1 MKVTGSLQEK
11 NGIYQMI
18 VRVPDINGNLKQK
31 SKSTRIKVKG
41 KNKREMTANKH
52 KADLMLAEWME
63 TLSQTESYGAD
74 KDLIEAIEEW
84 LAVKEK
90 QLRPNSYES
99 YLNTYEVH
107 VKPYFEKKKLKL
119 GDVTARV
126 ILQYVR
132 TKEDAG
138 LSRKSIRKHL
148 VILNGV
154 FNEGVALGELNYNPC
169 ANITVKDNRD
179 DHFEGTAYDIATA
192 KRLLE
197 AVKGDPIEPAVY
209 LGLFLGLRRSEVVGL
224 RWKDVDMENGVVHIR
239 NTVVRFSTTAEQE
252 KTKSKASKRD
262 LFMPNALKEFLQ
274 TVWDRQEEERKLVG
288 RTYSD
293 TEHICQWADGTVF
306 EPNYVSHRFAKLLK
320 KNDLPHIRFHDLRHT
335 AGSML
340 VNQGHTIKQVQ
351 EFLGHE
357 KASTTL
363 DIYTHVSMEGKK
375 DTAQVLDLLLTDAKS
390 TPLPTNPIGA
400 PLPA

>member
-11 NGIYQMI
+11 NGIYQMT
-18 VRVPDINGNLKQK
+18 VRVPDINGNMKQK

-41 KNKREMTANKH
+41 KNQRETRSNKQ
-52 KADLMLAEWME
+52 KADRMLAEWLD
-63 TLSQTESYGAD
+63 TLSRSESYGAD
-74 KDLIEAIEEW
+74 KDLIESIEDW
-84 LAVKEK
+84 LAMKKK
-90 QLRPNSYES
+90 QLRPDSYES
-99 YLNTYEVH
+99 YLNLYSVH
-107 VKPYFEKKKLKL
+107 VKPYFEGKGLTL
-119 GDVTARV
+119 GDVTPRV
-126 ILQYVR
+126 IMQYVR
-132 TKEDAG
+132 VKEDAG
-138 LSRKSIRKHL
+138 QSRKSIRKHL

-154 FNEGVALGELNYNPC
+154 YKEAIAMGELTFNPC
-169 ANITVKDNRD
+169 ASITVKDNRD
-179 DHFEGTAYDIATA
+179 DQFEGTAYDIPTA

-209 LGLFLGLRRSEVVGL
+209 LGLFLGLRRSEAVGL
-224 RWKDVDMENGVVHIR
+224 RWKDIDMENGIVHIR
-239 NTVVRFSTTAEQE
+239 NTVVRFSTISELE

-262 LFMPNALKEFLQ
+262 LFMPSALKEYLQ

-288 RTYSD
+288 RPYSD
-293 TEHICQWADGTVF
+293 EEHICQWADGTVF
-306 EPNYVSHRFAKLLK
+306 QPDYVSQRFAKILK

-375 DTAQVLDLLLTDAKS
+375 DTAQVMDQLLA
-390 TPLPTNPIGA
+390 
-400 PLPA
+400 

>member
-31 SKSTRIKVKG
+31 SKSTRIKIQG
-41 KNKREMTANKH
+41 KNKRETTANKH

-74 KDLIEAIEEW
+74 KDLIEAIEDW
-84 LAVKEK
+84 LAMKKK
-90 QLRPNSYES
+90 QIRPNSYES

-126 ILQYVR
+126 VMQYVR

-154 FNEGVALGELNYNPC
+154 FTEAIAMGELNYNPC

-209 LGLFLGLRRSEVVGL
+209 LGLFLGLLQGE
-224 RWKDVDMENGVVHIR
+224 
-239 NTVVRFSTTAEQE
+239 TV
-252 KTKSKASKRD
+252 
-262 LFMPNALKEFLQ
+262 L
-274 TVWDRQEEERKLVG
+274 LVG
-288 RTYSD
+288 GHQAPLKVLHVAAGGDEGRP
-293 TEHICQWADGTVF
+293 AARL
-306 EPNYVSHRFAKLLK
+306 HRFAGGVLV
-320 KNDLPHIRFHDLRHT
+320 NRGGPDLRVIVVADQEHRGIRLPD
-335 AGSML
+335 AGGLGIVDERAHRRGKDVAL
-340 VNQGHTIKQVQ
+340 VGGQAHLQVVGAL
-351 EFLGHE
+351 FKPGGDRVAARIVPHG
-357 KASTTL
+357 A
-363 DIYTHVSMEGKK
+363 GNGN
-375 DTAQVLDLLLTDAKS
+375 ALLL
-390 TPLPTNPIGA
+390 
-400 PLPA
+400 

>member
-11 NGIYQMI
+11 NGIYQMA
-18 VRVPDINGNLKQK
+18 VRVPDINGNMKQK

-41 KNKREMTANKH
+41 KNQRETRSNKQ
-52 KADLMLAEWME
+52 KADRMLAEWLE
-63 TLSQTESYGAD
+63 TLSRSESYGAD
-74 KDLIEAIEEW
+74 KDLIESIEDW
-84 LAVKEK
+84 LAIKKK
-90 QLRPNSYES
+90 QLRPDSYES
-99 YLNTYEVH
+99 YLNLYHVH
-107 VKPYFEKKKLKL
+107 VKPYFEGRGLTL
-119 GDVTARV
+119 GDVTPRV
-126 ILQYVR
+126 IMQYVR
-132 TKEDAG
+132 AKEDAG
-138 LSRKSIRKHL
+138 QSRKSIRKHL

-154 FNEGVALGELNYNPC
+154 FKEAIAMGELTYNPC

-179 DHFEGTAYDIATA
+179 DHFEGTAYDIPTA

-224 RWKDVDMENGVVHIR
+224 RWKDVEMENGIVHIR
-239 NTVVRFSTTAEQE
+239 NTVVRFSKVEEQE
-252 KTKSKASKRD
+252 KTKSKASRRD
-262 LFMPNALKEFLQ
+262 LFMPSALKEFLQ
-274 TVWDRQEEERKLVG
+274 TVWNRQEEERKFVG
-288 RTYSD
+288 RPYSD

-335 AGSML
+335 AGSIL

-375 DTAQVLDLLLTDAKS
+375 DTAQVMDQLLA
-390 TPLPTNPIGA
+390 
-400 PLPA
+400 